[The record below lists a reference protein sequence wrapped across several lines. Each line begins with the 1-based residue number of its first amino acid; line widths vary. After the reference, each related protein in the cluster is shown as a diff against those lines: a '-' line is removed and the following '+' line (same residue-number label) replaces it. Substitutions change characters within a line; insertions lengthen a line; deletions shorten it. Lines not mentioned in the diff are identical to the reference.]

1 MSTYFSLR
9 DFLIAFGVKADRVL
23 EILPLDYQKQTD
35 PFLYGVVKVWLKDPI
50 TRRVYGRIKP
60 AKAYVELSIEE
71 KHVFNYLV
79 KERPFFWL
87 NEHFG
92 LTLVKGDDNLVR
104 FAQRIERDE
113 FKLPESV
120 RKELLKTLKRFL

>member
-23 EILPLDYQKQTD
+23 EILPVEYQKQTD

-79 KERPFFWL
+79 KERPLFWL